1 MKNIFI
7 FGYYGFDNLGD
18 EAILLSIIKQIKN
31 SREKFELTALVK
43 EDANAKAKYGINTVS
58 RKSIFRIID
67 IIKKSDII
75 ISGGGSILQDVTS
88 SRSLMY
94 YLAIIL
100 ISKMLNK
107 KVMFYA
113 NGFGPINKA
122 HNRMIATCIINK
134 VDVIAVRDYKS
145 KELMQSMG
153 IKNNILVTADATFA
167 MELLKE
173 NEAKNLIEE
182 VAFDENK
189 KAIGISVRQWKNL
202 KNYKETVAKMGD
214 YLSKLNY
221 QIVFIPMQ
229 HPSDVEISKEI
240 SAMMENES
248 VVLEKK
254 YAPNELISIMGNLEM
269 LIGMRLHSLIFAAI
283 SGVPMV
289 GIEYDPK
296 IKSFL
301 DDFEQLSAGDVES
314 LEFISFCTV
323 VENTLHHRDEII
335 EKLSDKKRNM
345 KAKVANNFNLLVQL
359 AQDG

>member
-1 MKNIFI
+1 MKVLV
-7 FGYYGFDNLGD
+7 FGYYGFQNLGD
-18 EAILLSIIKQIKN
+18 EAILQAIVEQFKSVSEEIEI
-31 SREKFELTALVK
+31 TALTYK
-43 EDANAKAKYGINTVS
+43 AEDTKKSFDINTVS
-58 RKSIFRIID
+58 RNDFCGLIRRIKEVD
-67 IIKKSDII
+67 VV

-88 SRSLMY
+88 SRSLIY

-100 ISKMLNK
+100 IAKLLNK
-107 KVMFYA
+107 KIMFYA
-113 NGFGPINKA
+113 NGFGPINKVL
-122 HNRMIATCIINK
+122 NRIIATYIINK
-134 VDVIAVRDYKS
+134 VDVVTVRDYKS

-153 IKNNILVTADATFA
+153 VKNNIIVTADATFA
-167 MELLKE
+167 LKLLSE
-173 NEAKNLIEE
+173 PEVERVWGGIEI
-182 VAFDENK
+182 DK
-189 KAIGISVRQWKNL
+189 TRKTIGISVRKWKHL
-202 KNYKETVAKMGD
+202 KEYKKIVAKMGD

-229 HPSDVEISKEI
+229 HPNDVEVSKEI
-240 SAMMENES
+240 ASMMENES
-248 VVLEKK
+248 VILEKK
-254 YAPNELISIMGNLEM
+254 YAPSELIGIIGNLEM

-323 VENTLHHRDEII
+323 VENTLHHRDEIV
-335 EKLSDKKRNM
+335 EKLKGKKRNM
-345 KAKVANNFNLLVQL
+345 ETKVANNINLLVQL